1 MCKENLYICQTVK
14 VATSADQQTKMI
26 LAERSY
32 RLCYRKLCANDFS
45 ISLISAL
52 SLPSSQTT
60 IEDCT
65 KPDSKRQHHLVP
77 FAIAFYVT

>member
-1 MCKENLYICQTVK
+1 MCKENLYICQTIK

-52 SLPSSQTT
+52 SLPLISNNN
-60 IEDCT
+60 CG
-65 KPDSKRQHHLVP
+65 L
-77 FAIAFYVT
+77 